1 MSYYMTTFCYGKK
14 FTPILPKWTER
25 IAHTCKK
32 AIVCIWDKVD
42 IELDYRCYGWYDL
55 IRLYHNLE
63 ILHREMKPV
72 VHVDMD
78 LIITKDIEPLVQL
91 DYDLI
96 FSTENDGNRA
106 YPPDCSKILGFGI
119 CTGFYILKPASF
131 QFMSSIME
139 LMHNRVYKDY
149 SDQVTL
155 MNYFVSNP
163 HVLKEEEVRIDGVV
177 YTNKVIEINN
187 LRIGVLDLRLITR
200 EPKQKGNPFGNH
212 IVIDNVGGTQ
222 NFLRYF
228 DEDLDLVN
236 AQCRLR

>member
-1 MSYYMTTFCYGKK
+1 MTTFCYGNKY
-14 FTPILPKWTER
+14 TPILPKWTER
-25 IAHTCKK
+25 ITQTCKK
-32 AIVCIWDKVD
+32 AIVFVWDKVD
-42 IELDYRCYGWYDL
+42 IALEYHSYGWWDL

-63 ILHREMKPV
+63 ILHREKKPV

-78 LIITKDIEPLVQL
+78 LIITKDIEPLVQM
-91 DYDLI
+91 DYDVI
-96 FSTENDGNRA
+96 FSTEHYGNGA

-155 MNYFVSNP
+155 MNYFVSKP
-163 HVLKEEEVRIDGVV
+163 HVIKEEDIQIDGIV

-200 EPKQKGNPFGNH
+200 EPKINCNPFGNH
-212 IVIDNVGGTQ
+212 IIIDNVGGTQ
-222 NFLRYF
+222 NFLRYY

-236 AQCRLR
+236 AECRRC